1 MLRAIDTFLP
11 SWQHARG
18 LTTDFIRAVPE
29 ERWDWS
35 PHPRYATLPKQF
47 RHLVCVQGVYL
58 DGLRQG
64 VASFAA
70 KHSHYGGPLERQAL
84 LDALQDMDEQL
95 ERTLRAIPA
104 ESEDDFEVEFYGR
117 QKLRTYLNTFLYH
130 EALHQGQWSFYASLG
145 GFETPRSWQLNW
157 GL

>member
-1 MLRAIDTFLP
+1 MQRAIETFLP

-18 LTTDFIRAVPE
+18 LTLDFIRTVPD
-29 ERWDWS
+29 ERWDWT
-35 PHPRYATLPKQF
+35 PHPRYAPLAKQF
-47 RHLVCVQGVYL
+47 RHVLCVQGVYV
-58 DGLRQG
+58 DGLVNR

-70 KHSHYGGPLERQAL
+70 KHSHYAGPLERQAL
-84 LDALQDMDEQL
+84 LDGFAAMDERL
-95 ERTLRAIPA
+95 ERTLHAIGAA
-104 ESEDDFEVEFYGR
+104 EEEQFEVEFYGR

-145 GFETPRSWQLNW
+145 GFETPRSWQTNW

>member
-1 MLRAIDTFLP
+1 MQRAIETFLP

-18 LTTDFIRAVPE
+18 LTLDFIRAVPDS
-29 ERWDWS
+29 RLHWS
-35 PHPRYATLPKQF
+35 PHRRYGTLAKQF
-47 RHLVCVQGVYL
+47 RHLICVQGVYL
-58 DGLRQG
+58 DGLRG
-64 VASFAA
+64 GTASFAA
-70 KHSHYGGPLERQAL
+70 KHSHYAGPLERQAL
-84 LDALQDMDEQL
+84 LDGLIAKDELL
-95 ERTLRAIPA
+95 EQTLRAIPA
-104 ESEDDFEVEFYGR
+104 ASEEDFEIEFYGR